1 LRNDPVILKGV
12 AIAGAE
18 DSNIRNDGLEP
29 EFERVGETVY
39 EVAFTPTE
47 EWTTSVRNALNPHES
62 ATFNGTVDATH
73 VEKLHSIFVIRLKEH
88 IRSRIVK
95 EEKHDHWCW
104 SFVKNNLY
112 RVCRIMLMMGHVRSD
127 LDCTSPKVSLLSDST
142 ASFVLVGTDEIS
154 KLEGCYLY
162 KDPHCG
168 FIRSGKTI
176 GRSFADRH
184 KEHARCALSQDT
196 RSKFYS

>member
-1 LRNDPVILKGV
+1 M
-12 AIAGAE
+12 
-18 DSNIRNDGLEP
+18 
-29 EFERVGETVY
+29 
-39 EVAFTPTE
+39 
-47 EWTTSVRNALNPHES
+47 
-62 ATFNGTVDATH
+62 
-73 VEKLHSIFVIRLKEH
+73 
-88 IRSRIVK
+88 K

-184 KEHARCALSQDT
+184 KEHARCALSQNT
-196 RSKFYS
+196 RSKFYTRYPARNARYSNGLRHGFFESLQQYCGLGFSRSASNYYKALYKIDGGILGTESAQ